1 MGIEYASQN
10 EKNYAIVTLDTET
23 FSIFTDIRDGSI
35 KQLKEKLISNIDGM
49 IILPLQGVEF
59 FALARIIFPKASGN
73 SHIINKFVHIM
84 EDLMS
89 DKFFMI
95 DYYSVVPF
103 EPDASSLSD
112 AKHLLHNNKLEIL
125 SVEEIKQIMGASF
138 LLAQYEDSSLSPS
151 KVKDILIDGTT
162 AEILMESLLQ
172 DDEDIYGV
180 LNQVIS
186 ENLKAFKEYE
196 REELHSKKKEL
207 QDYQNRHD
215 MKEKSI
221 EENLDILDIMMQESS
236 IEENLD
242 ILDIMMQE
250 SSIEEVEQKPLLND
264 EEQEKFDIFKRC
276 MKSYGKRQIDL
287 SYDIEL
293 RQPYVSMALKGKNH
307 TLTSKII
314 RIIKNSSVEELRDYY
329 LMVAAFKAL

>member
-236 IEENLD
+236 IEE
-242 ILDIMMQE
+242 
-250 SSIEEVEQKPLLND
+250 VEQKPLLND